1 MTLGPTGLLTNIVVP
16 AWPSQAA
23 NLFWASPSGGA
34 GIPSMRA
41 IADADVPSTHAGS
54 AHHAEAHGIAAH
66 TAHATWKVL
75 YTDGSG
81 DEQELALGAD
91 GKVLVAT
98 GTAAAPTFEEIFTT
112 HIAHFHP
119 ITAELASGALWPN
132 RICVGESGE
141 HGTFTAIRA
150 KATAGTAGAGTN
162 TILIEAD
169 DNPAFSSATVLF
181 TLALNTSTEVDD
193 TVLDNAWASGD
204 IFLRARCSEVDATG
218 PEEVVVEVFFK
229 ERAEAF

>member
-1 MTLGPTGLLTNIVVP
+1 MPIPITGKFT
-16 AWPSQAA
+16 
-23 NLFWASPSGGA
+23 PSGGA
-34 GIPSMRA
+34 GA
-41 IADADVPSTHAGS
+41 FNLVDIADLEGAG
-54 AHHAEAHGIAAH
+54 
-66 TAHATWKVL
+66 TWKVL
-75 YTDGSG
+75 YVNGSN
-81 DEQELALGAD
+81 EVIELALGAD
-91 GKVLVAT
+91 GKVLVAA
-98 GTAAAPTFEEIFTT
+98 GTAAAPVFEEIFTT
-112 HIAHFHP
+112 HIATFHP

-150 KATAGTAGAGTN
+150 KATAGTAGSGTN

-169 DNPAFSSATVLF
+169 DNPAFSTATVLF

-204 IFLRARCSEVDATG
+204 IFLRARCTAVDATG